1 MIERL
6 RKIFEESG
14 LTQKDFA
21 ISIGLTPNAL
31 TELFSGRAKSPSVGT
46 LENLIKTYDVNPL
59 WFITGEGPERK
70 PRRSLVPLSEEKIR
84 EMDAHDRRVR
94 KMTTT
99 PGAVEMIDNY
109 LALNERDRSTVNSLV
124 KQLKG

>member
-59 WFITGEGPERK
+59 WFITGQGPEK
-70 PRRSLVPLSEEKIR
+70 NPRRSLSPLSEDKIR
-84 EMDAHDRRVR
+84 EMESHDRRNR
-94 KMTTT
+94 KIVTTA
-99 PGAVEMIDNY
+99 GATEMIDAY
-109 LALNERDRSTVNSLV
+109 LALNERDRATINSLV